1 MSKGRAMRVLA
12 MSGMGGEE
20 EKSRYR
26 GNEREMENYEPGRYM
41 GGRAHNDGG
50 RYERNSM
57 RGRRD
62 GMEDEDWPETGRGR
76 RGRYMGMNGGEYDED
91 DRREGGGGWA
101 GRFRSGKTQGKHE
114 EDDDDEDEVE
124 FDEEKAK
131 KWVRGMQNGDGSAGE
146 HFKAEHA
153 EQLRTAHCPQCEK
166 MEFWAALNM
175 MYSDYCEVAKKM
187 NVDRPEF
194 YACMAKAFLMDKDA
208 GEGKL
213 AKYMK
218 YVAGK

>member
-20 EKSRYR
+20 
-26 GNEREMENYEPGRYM
+26 GQGRYM
-41 GGRAHNDGG
+41 ENGRESEWYDHGRYTGGQMHGEGG
-50 RYERNSM
+50 RYGHS
-57 RGRRD
+57 
-62 GMEDEDWPETGRGR
+62 GMKVGDWPETGRGR
-76 RGRYMGMNGGEYDED
+76 RGRYMGGEEYDED
-91 DRREGGGGWA
+91 DYEGGRGGYA
-101 GRFRSGKTQGKHE
+101 GRFRHSKNPGKHE
-114 EDDDDEDEVE
+114 ASEDDDEDEVE

-131 KWVRGMQNGDGSAGE
+131 KWVQGMQNGDGTTGE

-153 EQLRTAHCPQCEK
+153 EQLRAAHCPQCEK

-175 MYSDYCEVAKKM
+175 MYSDYCEVAKKL
-187 NVDRPEF
+187 NIDRPEF
-194 YACMAKAFLMDKDA
+194 YVHMAKAFLMDKDA